1 MSESRLE
8 TAKNMWLATVRPDG
22 RPHLI
27 PIWFG
32 VHGGKWY
39 FVTDPRSVKA
49 RNLQHNARVALSLE
63 DGTMPLVVEGVARQV
78 QATTPVIQLFKDK
91 FDWDI
96 TTDTQ
101 YTAVY
106 EVEVTRQVLG
116 EPN

>member
-1 MSESRLE
+1 MSDSRLQ
-8 TAKNMWLATVRPDG
+8 TAQNMWLATVRPDG

-32 VHGGKWY
+32 VHEGKWY
-39 FVTDPRSVKA
+39 FVTDPNSVKA
-49 RNLQHNARVALSLE
+49 RNLQQNPRVAMSLE
-63 DGTMPLVVEGVARQV
+63 DGTNPVVVEGLARQV
-78 QATTPVIQLFKDK
+78 QPSAEVVKLFKDK

-101 YTAVY
+101 YRAVF

-116 EPN
+116 QPN